1 MNKDT
6 KRTISIYVP
15 TYIQDNESKVTP
27 FEWLICQMDEF
38 VRSSR
43 GMMQKY
49 IYGGSITYRLSDP
62 SDPVEFVELKLDKN
76 KLIKKK
82 HEVTLTFTDYPW
94 RDTYKY
100 APEDTERILGRA
112 VGNLTFH
119 LSKVELNVNT
129 YRKYVMDSYK
139 ANDQLSCDVLNHFF
153 AVYVA
158 VLHMFIEAHPNV
170 DILALRNWQT
180 CGENVSKQQITI
192 PY

>member
-6 KRTISIYVP
+6 KRNISIYVP
-15 TYIQDNESKVTP
+15 TYKLDNECKTTP
-27 FEWLICQMDEF
+27 FEWLICQMDEL
-38 VRSSR
+38 VRSSGGR
-43 GMMQKY
+43 MQKHM
-49 IYGGSITYRLSDP
+49 YGGSITYRLTDYSDP
-62 SDPVEFVELKLDKN
+62 AEFVELKLDKN

-82 HEVTLTFTDYPW
+82 YEVTLTFTDYPW
-94 RDTYKY
+94 RDIYKH
-100 APEDTERILGRA
+100 APENTERVFGRT

-129 YRKYVMDSYK
+129 YRTSIMDSYE
-139 ANDQLSCDVLNHFF
+139 ANDKIRCDVLNHFF

-170 DILALRNWQT
+170 DILVLRNWQT
-180 CGENVSKQQITI
+180 CGEAVEKKQITI